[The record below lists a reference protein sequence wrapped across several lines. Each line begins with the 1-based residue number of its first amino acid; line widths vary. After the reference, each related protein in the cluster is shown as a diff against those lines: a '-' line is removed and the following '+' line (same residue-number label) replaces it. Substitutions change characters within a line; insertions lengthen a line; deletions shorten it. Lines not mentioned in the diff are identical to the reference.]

1 MKKREKFPRVCRDCK
16 CRLIQGKVS
25 EAQRKLFPDA
35 KWLKVTASKP
45 VMACKNALDED
56 KKHKCDLAL
65 CSKCY
70 AKKVVAITERSER
83 AKMNS
88 RESNQKRSPLL
99 ETPRKRKREDDGTPP
114 PTAPRRLTPELDRM
128 VNPADMAAGRP
139 KPKKRTAKRRS

>member
-1 MKKREKFPRVCRDCK
+1 MSKREKFPRVCKTCK
-16 CRLIQGKVS
+16 ARLIQGKVT
-25 EAQRKLFPDA
+25 EAQRELFPDA

-45 VMACKNALDED
+45 VMACKNALDDD

-83 AKMNS
+83 AKMDS

-99 ETPRKRKREDDGTPP
+99 ETPRKRKREGDGTPP
-114 PTAPRRLTPELDRM
+114 TTAPRRLTPELERM
-128 VNPADMAAGRP
+128 VTAADMAAGRP
-139 KPKKRTAKRRS
+139 KAKKRSAKRRS